1 MEANMDKPTNE
12 EIARD
17 IAVALL
23 SHCVFDTGLTD
34 NSGEKWGQNVGRLYA
49 AILKQVQAADGQKK

>member
-1 MEANMDKPTNE
+1 MDKPTDE

-23 SHCVFDTGLTD
+23 SHCVFDTGLSD
-34 NSGEKWGQNVGRLYA
+34 NAGAKWGQNVGRLYA
-49 AILKQVQAADGQKK
+49 AVLKEVQSATGQKK

>member
-1 MEANMDKPTNE
+1 MEKPTDE

-23 SHCVFDTGLTD
+23 SHCVFDTGLSD
-34 NSGEKWGQNVGRLYA
+34 NTGEKWGQNVGKLYV
-49 AILKQVQAADGQKK
+49 AILKQVQSVDGQKK

>member
-1 MEANMDKPTNE
+1 MDKITDE

-23 SHCVFDTGLTD
+23 SHCVFDTGLSD
-34 NSGEKWGQNVGRLYA
+34 NTGAKWGQNVGRLYA
-49 AILKQVQAADGQKK
+49 AVLKEVQAANGQRQ

>member
-1 MEANMDKPTNE
+1 MEKPTVE

-23 SHCVFDTGLTD
+23 SHCVFDTGLSD

-49 AILKQVQAADGQKK
+49 AVLQEVRSANGEKK

>member
-1 MEANMDKPTNE
+1 MDKPTDE
-12 EIARD
+12 EIAKE

-23 SHCVFDTGLTD
+23 SHCVYDTGLTD

-49 AILKQVQAADGQKK
+49 AILKQVQSANDQKK

>member
-1 MEANMDKPTNE
+1 MDRPSDE

-23 SHCVFDTGLTD
+23 SHCVFDTGLSD
-34 NSGEKWGQNVGRLYA
+34 NSGNKWGQNIGKLYA
-49 AILKQVQAADGQKK
+49 AVLKEVQCANGQKK

>member
-1 MEANMDKPTNE
+1 MDRPTDE

-23 SHCVFDTGLTD
+23 SHCVFDTGLSD
-34 NSGEKWGQNVGRLYA
+34 NSGEKWGQNVGKLYA
-49 AILKQVQAADGQKK
+49 AVLKGVQSANGQKN

>member
-1 MEANMDKPTNE
+1 MDRPTDE

-23 SHCVFDTGLTD
+23 SHCVYDTGLSD

-49 AILKQVQAADGQKK
+49 AVLKGVQSANGQKN